1 MENPAEMEAQAM
13 QLEDEAD
20 ALEQAGRN
28 LAAQGRLQ
36 RAKSLRDQA
45 LLLRKTQGWV
55 HTSSTSPS
63 CCSTIYRPASLQW
76 HQQQVYL
83 HVRR

>member
-36 RAKSLRDQA
+36 RAKRLGDQA
-45 LLLRKTQGWV
+45 LLLRQTQGWV

-63 CCSTIYRPASLQW
+63 CCSQIYWPASLLW
-76 HQQQVYL
+76 HQQQGYL
-83 HVRR
+83 QAQR